1 MTPRVAIIMPTL
13 NEAEGIGW
21 LLAQFSREPVDRVV
35 DILVADGGSTD
46 GTRDIVRDASR
57 CDDRIRLIDN
67 PDVIQAAGINKA
79 AAMVKADVDIL
90 IRIDA
95 HANYPNDYVQKIL
108 DAFAQSGAAMVAI
121 RLKSN
126 GFTTRQ
132 RGIAAASNSRF
143 GTGGS
148 AHRVGGFS
156 GFIDHGHH
164 AGMDRA
170 MFDQI
175 GGYDESF
182 VANEDAE
189 FDARVRAAGGRI
201 WLAGDIEIAYHPR
214 PTFSALFRQYRRY
227 GQGRAQNWAKHR
239 EALRPRQ
246 IAPVLIVSACGAA
259 LALAPILPLML
270 FVPVTYVATISAAT
284 VGLLRRTPRLSTL
297 LAAPAMIVMHWAWG
311 IGFMSQAITAAFRRK
326 MQRFAA
332 TGNDELHAEQ
342 SY

>member
-1 MTPRVAIIMPTL
+1 MSPRVAVIIPTL
-13 NEAEGIGW
+13 NEAERIGS
-21 LLAQFSREPVDRVV
+21 LLAQFSREPEDCVV
-35 DILVADGGSTD
+35 NIFVADGGSTD
-46 GTRDIVRDASR
+46 GTRDIVYEASQG
-57 CDDRIRLIDN
+57 DNRISLIDN
-67 PDVIQAAGINKA
+67 PGVIQSAGMNRA
-79 AAMVKADVDIL
+79 AAMVRADVDIL
-90 IRIDA
+90 IRVDA
-95 HANYPNDYVQKIL
+95 HADYPNDYVQKIL

-121 RLKSN
+121 RLNSH
-126 GFTTRQ
+126 GFTARQ

-189 FDARVRAAGGRI
+189 FDARVRAAGGLI
-201 WLAGDIEIAYHPR
+201 WLAGAIEIAYHPR
-214 PTFSALFRQYRRY
+214 ASFSALFKQYRRY

-239 EALRPRQ
+239 EALRLRQ
-246 IAPVLIVSACGAA
+246 IAPVLIVSACSAA
-259 LALAPILPLML
+259 FILAPILPLML
-270 FVPVTYVATISAAT
+270 LVPATYIATIMLAT
-284 VGLLRRTPRLSTL
+284 LGLLPRTPRLSTL
-297 LAAPAMIVMHWAWG
+297 LAAPAIIVMHWAWG
-311 IGFMSQAITAAFRRK
+311 IGFIFQALKSVFGK
-326 MQRFAA
+326 QKLRFAA
-332 TGNDELHAEQ
+332 TDTEDFQAEQ

>member
-1 MTPRVAIIMPTL
+1 MIPRVAIIIPTL
-13 NEAEGIGW
+13 NEADRIGS
-21 LLAQFSREPVDRVV
+21 LLAQFSREPEGRVV
-35 DILVADGGSTD
+35 NIFVADGGSTD
-46 GTRDIVRDASR
+46 GTRAIVYEASQG
-57 CDDRIRLIDN
+57 DNRISLIDN
-67 PDVIQAAGINKA
+67 PDVIQSAGMNRAVAI
-79 AAMVKADVDIL
+79 VSDDVDIL
-90 IRIDA
+90 IRVDA
-95 HANYPNDYVQKIL
+95 HADYPHDYVQKIL
-108 DAFAQSGAAMVAI
+108 GAFAQSGAAMVAI
-121 RLKSN
+121 RLNSH
-126 GFTTRQ
+126 GFTARQ

-170 MFDQI
+170 MFDKI

-214 PTFSALFRQYRRY
+214 ASFSALFKQYRRY

-239 EALRPRQ
+239 EALRIRQ
-246 IAPVLIVSACGAA
+246 IAPVLIVAACSAA
-259 LALAPILPLML
+259 LILAPILPLML
-270 FVPVTYVATISAAT
+270 LVPAIYIAMILLATL
-284 VGLLRRTPRLSTL
+284 GLLASAPLLSTL

-311 IGFMSQAITAAFRRK
+311 IGFIFQALKSAFGKQKR
-326 MQRFAA
+326 RFAA
-332 TGNDELHAEQ
+332 NGADDFQAEQ
-342 SY
+342 SH